1 MKKQIFILAE
11 MLFAVLIA
19 VNAQE
24 AVVTTGGEAS
34 STTGSVSYSVG
45 QVFYTTIIGTNG
57 NSVSEGVQQPYE
69 IFVATAIPEA
79 AGVDLKMSAYPN
91 PVKDHLTLKIS
102 GYESYDLY
110 YRLFDLNGKLL
121 KMKKIKSPEIEV
133 IMQNMQPGVYF
144 LKVTDDKKEIKVFK
158 IIKK

>member
-1 MKKQIFILAE
+1 MKSRILILAE

-24 AVVTTGGEAS
+24 AVVTSGGEAS

-45 QVFYTTIIGTNG
+45 QVVFTTITGTNG
-57 NSVSEGVQQPYE
+57 SVNQGVQQPYE

-110 YRLFDLNGKLL
+110 FRLFDLNGKLL
-121 KMKKIKSPEIEV
+121 KIKKITSPEIEV
-133 IMQNMQPGVYF
+133 MMQNMQPGVYF